1 MNDTVYQVVTIIG
14 LIVLG
19 YIIVKLMRGTKL

>member
-19 YIIVKLMRGTKL
+19 YIIVKLLRGTKL